1 MDIGVIGAGMMGK
14 NHVRIYS
21 ELKDVGSV
29 YVYDVDGGAAEAVCT
44 QYSVT
49 AADSM
54 DSLLENVDAVSIC
67 APTRHHFEIAKEAI
81 EKGVD
86 CLIEKPISLT
96 SDEGERL
103 LEIIRDRNGTGAG
116 VNGDGGLVVGVGHIE
131 RFNPIVEEIKKLIE
145 HPRYIEVRRHNPGS
159 SRITDACVAA
169 DLMIHD
175 IDLVWNC
182 LMDGFDYGDC
192 EPHSLWDNDLCKV
205 TSRFNGCI
213 VSLSASRIGCK
224 KIRSI
229 YVEDEKFSIEGDFMN
244 QEVYIYRK
252 PRGYGETDC
261 RYVQENIIEKVLV
274 NKVEPLKEEL
284 KTFIECIKDRKQF
297 PITPEQAVSNVRIV
311 EKIRGDGGGNGR

>member
-1 MDIGVIGAGMMGK
+1 MNIGVIGAGVMGK

-21 ELKDVGSV
+21 ELKDVGGV

-49 AADSM
+49 TAESM
-54 DSLLENVDAVSIC
+54 DSLLERVDAVSIC
-67 APTRHHFEIAKEAI
+67 APTRHHFEIAKAAI

-103 LEIIRDRNGTGAG
+103 LEIIRDLNGTGAG
-116 VNGDGGLVVGVGHIE
+116 ANGDSSLVVGVGHIE
-131 RFNPIVEEIKKLIE
+131 RFNPIVKEIKKLIE

-284 KTFIECIKDRKQF
+284 KTFIECVKDGKQF

>member
-1 MDIGVIGAGMMGK
+1 MDVGVIGAGTMGK

-29 YVYDVDGGAAEAVCT
+29 YVYDVDDGAAEAVCT

-49 AADSM
+49 AADSI

-103 LEIIRDRNGTGAG
+103 LEIIRDHNGTGT
-116 VNGDGGLVVGVGHIE
+116 NGDGGLVVGVGHIE
-131 RFNPIVEEIKKLIE
+131 RFNPIVEEMKKLIE
-145 HPRYIEVRRHNPGS
+145 QPRYIEVRRHNPGS

-175 IDLVWNC
+175 IDLIWNC

-213 VSLSASRIGCK
+213 VSMSASRIGCK

-229 YVEDEKFSIEGDFMN
+229 YVEDEEFSIEGDFMN

-261 RYVQENIIEKVLV
+261 RYVQENMIEKVLV

-284 KTFIECIKDRKQF
+284 KTFIECVKDRKQF
-297 PITPEQAVSNVRIV
+297 PITPEQAVLNVRIV

>member
-1 MDIGVIGAGMMGK
+1 MDVGVIGAGTMGK

-21 ELKDVGSV
+21 ELKDVSSV
-29 YVYDVDGGAAEAVCT
+29 YVYDVDGGAVEAVCT

-49 AADSM
+49 AADSI
-54 DSLLENVDAVSIC
+54 DSLLENVDAVNIC

-103 LEIIRDRNGTGAG
+103 LEIIRARNGTGT
-116 VNGDGGLVVGVGHIE
+116 NGDGGLVVGVGHIE
-131 RFNPIVEEIKKLIE
+131 RFNPIVEEIKKLIDC
-145 HPRYIEVRRHNPGS
+145 PRYIEVRRHNPGS

-175 IDLVWNC
+175 IDLIWNC
-182 LMDGFDYGDC
+182 LMDGFDYGNC
-192 EPHSLWDNDLCKV
+192 EPHSFWDNDLCKV

-213 VSLSASRIGCK
+213 VSMSASRIGCK

-229 YVEDEKFSIEGDFMN
+229 YVEDEEFSIEGDFMN

-284 KTFIECIKDRKQF
+284 KTFIECVKDRKQF
-297 PITPEQAVSNVRIV
+297 PITPEQAVLNVRIV
-311 EKIRGDGGGNGR
+311 EKIRGDGGGNGH

>member
-1 MDIGVIGAGMMGK
+1 MNIGVIGAGAMGK

-21 ELKDVGSV
+21 ELKDVGGV

-49 AADSM
+49 TAESM
-54 DSLLENVDAVSIC
+54 DSLLERVDAVSIC
-67 APTRHHFEIAKEAI
+67 APTRHHFEIAKAAI

-103 LEIIRDRNGTGAG
+103 LEIIRDLNGTGAG
-116 VNGDGGLVVGVGHIE
+116 ANGDSSLVVGVGHIE
-131 RFNPIVEEIKKLIE
+131 RFNPIVKEIKKLIE
-145 HPRYIEVRRHNPGS
+145 HPRYIEVRRHNPES

-284 KTFIECIKDRKQF
+284 KTFIECVKDGKQF